1 MQASPLLESVGHT
14 EVQRLARPPSAC
26 FWCGSMHHAEHPL
39 SVCPACTARFRTM
52 RLLEMRGSYPLDAS
66 SIDGV
71 LSRTSP
77 GNYALGYMD
86 GDAFAVFYVG
96 RSDVDVKAR
105 LHEWVGMPSATAR
118 AGSFAKAPWCVQP
131 RRPFPFDVPALGPVV
146 HGDGS
151 YTRFAFSYAASAAA
165 AFERECRNYDVFGG
179 SHQLDNHGP
188 PAEPP
193 HRVVR
198 SATAGGER

>member
-1 MQASPLLESVGHT
+1 MQGSPQLESGGDS
-14 EVQRLARPPSAC
+14 EAQRLPRPPSSC
-26 FWCGSMHHAEHPL
+26 FWCGGMHHAEHPL
-39 SVCPACTARFRTM
+39 SVCPACAARFRTM

-96 RSDVDVKAR
+96 RSDVDVRGR
-105 LHEWVGMPSATAR
+105 LHEWVGMPSATTR
-118 AGSFAKAPWCVQP
+118 AGFFAKAAWCVQ
-131 RRPFPFDVPALGPVV
+131 RRGPLPVDAPKLGPVV

-151 YTRFAFSYAASAAA
+151 YTRFAFSYAASATA
-165 AFERECRNYDVFGG
+165 AFERECRNYDDFGG
-179 SHQLDNHGP
+179 SQQLDNDGP

-198 SATAGGER
+198 SSSAVR